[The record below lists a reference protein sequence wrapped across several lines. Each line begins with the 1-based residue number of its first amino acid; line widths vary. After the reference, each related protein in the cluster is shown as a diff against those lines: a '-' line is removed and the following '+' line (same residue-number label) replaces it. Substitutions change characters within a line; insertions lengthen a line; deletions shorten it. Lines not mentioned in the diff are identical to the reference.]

1 MTNKS
6 KKKDKVSNKNKII
19 DIPFAGKIHKG
30 TNASHGDIEYQ
41 YQNYSNIL
49 NFFRN
54 IKLKLCL
61 FDNSF
66 INLDIDDLGKGIFT
80 IYDLKIFIKNIN
92 KCIKYKHN
100 FIPVVF
106 NLISSEGNHANIL
119 LINKK
124 NKTIELFEP
133 HGSRTSSST
142 LGGVVGI
149 YRKKLKELNKFWKNI
164 LSDYSV
170 INSVDYQSGT
180 AFQAKYDPENHSG
193 YCVSWTILF
202 VHYRLLNPNT
212 KLDILIKYI
221 SDKITTK
228 KLLQYTK
235 YIEENI
241 KSK

>member
-80 IYDLKIFIKNIN
+80 IYDLKIFLSYIF
-92 KCIKYKHN
+92 Y
-100 FIPVVF
+100 
-106 NLISSEGNHANIL
+106 
-119 LINKK
+119 
-124 NKTIELFEP
+124 
-133 HGSRTSSST
+133 T
-142 LGGVVGI
+142 LEVM
-149 YRKKLKELNKFWKNI
+149 
-164 LSDYSV
+164 
-170 INSVDYQSGT
+170 
-180 AFQAKYDPENHSG
+180 H
-193 YCVSWTILF
+193 
-202 VHYRLLNPNT
+202 
-212 KLDILIKYI
+212 
-221 SDKITTK
+221 
-228 KLLQYTK
+228 
-235 YIEENI
+235 
-241 KSK
+241 